1 MRENEA
7 KIGLGLLSIC
17 TKSTYSIYIYIYL
30 HIYIYIYQCV
40 NELIYHISIHGAMG
54 QWCEL
59 T

>member
-7 KIGLGLLSIC
+7 KNRLGLGSLDGYPYARSQ
-17 TKSTYSIYIYIYL
+17 
-30 HIYIYIYQCV
+30 HIQYIYIYQCV
-40 NELIYHISIHGAMG
+40 NELIYHISIHGAMC